1 MLCSNIVKVG
11 MKEANQGSLNAIIK
25 HAYIEQRAGLNPA
38 DPAESAGME
47 DAQIMPSMEVSVS
60 NTGQDINI
68 VLLKDAL
75 IMQFRK
81 ESVGD
86 TGKGSIR
93 TKNVCMKDAPT
104 APTKQKQVES
114 APGMGQSTKSARMK
128 DVQIMPSREESV
140 FDTGQRS
147 IVKFA
152 PSKDAQLMPS
162 RKESVFVMGRNIN
175 VALLRDAQK

>member
-1 MLCSNIVKVG
+1 MKMAMLRISAYLSCKIWLYWIRKTNPFARQMLCNNMVKVG
-11 MKEANQGSLNAIIK
+11 MKETNQGSLNAIIK
-25 HAYIEQRAGLNPA
+25 HACIEQRAGLNPA

-128 DVQIMPSREESV
+128 DVQIMPSREEPV
-140 FDTGQRS
+140 GDMRTENWGH
-147 IVKFA
+147 
-152 PSKDAQLMPS
+152 L
-162 RKESVFVMGRNIN
+162 
-175 VALLRDAQK
+175 